1 MQRSGL
7 TVLVLLSGML
17 AAGSLAALAHVNDRG
32 MDYSRYRGFQG
43 IPCCDQTDCHAA
55 SDFVEGTDEHRQ
67 AVVRLLVNGEWI
79 TAPRYMV
86 VREDATD
93 GRAHWCGYKVMV
105 GTSGQWRPAHRC
117 VILPPRNT

>member
-1 MQRSGL
+1 MRVAGPALLGL
-7 TVLVLLSGML
+7 ML
-17 AAGSLAALAHVNDRG
+17 AALVGGSLASLAHVNDRG

-43 IPCCDQTDCHAA
+43 IACCDNTDCHPA
-55 SDFVEGTDEHRQ
+55 SDFVEGIDEHRQ

-93 GRAHWCGYKVMV
+93 GRAHWCGYKVV
-105 GTSGQWRPAHRC
+105 TGSGGQWRPAHRC